1 MIESKKVLALI
12 PARGGSKGLPR
23 KNIMM
28 AGGKPLIAWSI
39 LAAQNSKYID
49 RLIIS
54 SDDTE
59 IISVADTFGCAA
71 PFVRPSEL
79 ANDEAI
85 TYDVAMHAID
95 SLEECFDILV
105 VLQPTSPLRIAEDI
119 DRCIESSLSTGSCV
133 SLVETEKSPYWM
145 YRLPTESL
153 MVPLLQPEKAILRR
167 QDAPPVFVL
176 NGAVYAVDC
185 NWLKLNGSFINDDT
199 VPYVMPKGR
208 SLDIDTHDDF
218 EILERSLNLLR
229 PS

>member
-1 MIESKKVLALI
+1 MIESKRVLALI
-12 PARGGSKGLPR
+12 TARGGSKGLLR

-39 LAAQNSKYID
+39 RAAQNSKYID

-54 SDDTE
+54 SDDNE
-59 IISVADTFGCAA
+59 IISVANTFGCDA

-79 ANDEAI
+79 ANDEAT

-95 SLEECFDILV
+95 SIDECFDILV

-119 DRCIESSLSTGSCV
+119 DRCIESSLSTGSSV
-133 SLVETEKSPYWM
+133 SLVETDKSPYWM
-145 YRLPTESL
+145 YGLPTETL

-185 NWLKLNGSFINDDT
+185 NWLKRNGSFINDDT
-199 VPYVMPKGR
+199 VPYVMPKDR
-208 SLDIDTHDDF
+208 SLDIDTRDDF
-218 EILERSLNLLR
+218 EILERSLKLQC

>member
-1 MIESKKVLALI
+1 MIESKRVLALI
-12 PARGGSKGLPR
+12 VARGGSKGLPR

-39 LAAQNSKYID
+39 RAAQNSKYID

-54 SDDTE
+54 SDDNE
-59 IISVADTFGCAA
+59 IISVANTFGCDA

-79 ANDEAI
+79 ANDEAT
-85 TYDVAMHAID
+85 TYDVAMHAIETID
-95 SLEECFDILV
+95 ECFDVLV

-119 DRCIESSLSTGSCV
+119 DRCIQSSLSTGSSV
-133 SLVETEKSPYWM
+133 SLVETDKSPYWM

-185 NWLKLNGSFINDDT
+185 NWLKRNGSFINDDT
-199 VPYVMPKGR
+199 IPCVMPKDR
-208 SLDIDTHDDF
+208 SLDIDTRDDF
-218 EILERSLNLLR
+218 EILERSLKLQGLT
-229 PS
+229 